1 MVGFRKST
9 GYMAK
14 HYFSDASVSLER
26 ADDSISILDLTK
38 DSEVSVLIPHSDASA
53 YHPWLVA
60 HSYHSGGR
68 TLMIRVKANYH
79 SSDI

>member
-53 YHPWLVA
+53 YHTMVSGSLLPLGWTYA
-60 HSYHSGGR
+60 HDPCKSK
-68 TLMIRVKANYH
+68 LPFK
-79 SSDI
+79 